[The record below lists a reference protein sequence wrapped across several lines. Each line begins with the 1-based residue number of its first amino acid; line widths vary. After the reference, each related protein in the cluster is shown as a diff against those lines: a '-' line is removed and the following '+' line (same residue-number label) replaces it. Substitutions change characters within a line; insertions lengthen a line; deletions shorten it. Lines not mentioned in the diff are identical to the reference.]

1 MVQKNASNSLETK
14 ELESL
19 GNALLNKLIV
29 EPKFRT
35 GVIVVWVVLILKN

>member
-1 MVQKNASNSLETK
+1 MVQKNTSYSLETK

-29 EPKFRT
+29 KPKFRI
-35 GVIVVWVVLILKN
+35 GVIAVWIVLILKN